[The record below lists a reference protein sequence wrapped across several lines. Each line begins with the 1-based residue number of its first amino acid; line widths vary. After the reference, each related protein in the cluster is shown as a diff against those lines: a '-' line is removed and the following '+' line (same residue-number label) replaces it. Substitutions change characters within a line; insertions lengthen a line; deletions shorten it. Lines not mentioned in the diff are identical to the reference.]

1 MKQYT
6 ILFIAALLLITFQN
20 SCSSKPADNT
30 QNTDTA
36 DNLQV
41 ITKEQFKANHMAIGH
56 TTLQSF
62 EEIVSCNGII
72 TATPGGQAQVASPL
86 PGTITAVTSNLGQT
100 VQKGQ
105 VLCRLTSNEFI
116 QLQSRFVEAAT
127 QLKQLKADYDRK
139 QTLYQEAIGSEK
151 DFLALESQY
160 HTARANHQALKLQL
174 ELLNLSVTPIERGEF
189 YASYPL
195 IAPISGTITRHEAA
209 LGQYVDPH
217 HCLVEVLD
225 PTQMQL
231 QLAVFQKDRHQLKV
245 GQTVRFQS
253 TDAADTTHWATLTAV
268 GKALMPDTKTITCLA
283 AIKSDNTDGLLL
295 ESFIQ
300 AQIIISETQAQAL
313 PHEAIIKT
321 EEGYF
326 VQAIAKSDDKAYYLQ
341 SQKVQ
346 IGATSGSHTEVI
358 NSAALDQVLIQGVYH
373 LGVE

>member
-1 MKQYT
+1 MKHVT
-6 ILFIAALLLITFQN
+6 LLFIAALLLITFQN
-20 SCSSKPADNT
+20 SCSSKPADTT
-30 QNTDTA
+30 QNTKTA

-41 ITKEQFKANHMAIGH
+41 ITREQFKANHMAIGH

-62 EEIVSCNGII
+62 EEVVSCNGII
-72 TATPGGQAQVASPL
+72 TAMPGGQAQVASPL
-86 PGTITAVTSNLGQT
+86 PGTITEVTSNLGQA

-105 VLCRLTSNEFI
+105 ILCRLTSNEFI

-127 QLKQLKADYDRK
+127 QLKQLKADYERK
-139 QTLYQEAIGSEK
+139 QTLYKEAIGSEK

-195 IAPISGTITRHEAA
+195 IAPINGTITMHEAA

-231 QLAVFQKDRHQLKV
+231 QLAVFQKDLHQLKV
-245 GQTVRFQS
+245 GQAVRFQS
-253 TDAADTTHWATLTAV
+253 TDTAHWATLTAV
-268 GKALMPDTKTITCLA
+268 GKALVPDTKTITCLA
-283 AIKSDNTDGLLL
+283 AIKSNNTSGLLL
-295 ESFIQ
+295 ASFIQ
-300 AQIIISETQAQAL
+300 AQIIIRETQAQAL